1 MKNSGD
7 GVFVIFLRKKSR
19 VILMIIAFLFFA
31 YLLHWNS
38 FSSPWEGDEGEYAY
52 SAWLLSQDI
61 SPYENSFLQKPPLI
75 VYTYYLSHLIFPF
88 SIWAPR
94 LLAFLFT
101 LGVILLLTLIAKKI
115 YGSKIALFVLWI
127 SPIFLSAISFDA
139 LPANTER
146 FMLLPLTGLLALVVF
161 YRETKKPLIYLA
173 GGVLVTLAF
182 FYKQIALF
190 PLIIISAYWL
200 FSGYFFHKNIRQVL
214 KNLFF
219 LFLGAIITALVSLS
233 YFIFKGTIS
242 SLWEQVFL
250 FNLNYAD
257 ITWEYF
263 PQMLFRY
270 LKVYLYLFWPAL
282 ILIPFFFWSKA
293 KEAYL
298 WLALLAV
305 SLITIM
311 TTNIPHYYLLLA
323 PFVVLLLAGGL
334 DGLLKLLK
342 IEKRSAEMKK
352 FLILIFTVLIVAS
365 YSAKVGEQFFLRPIE
380 IPKWLWTQDNNW
392 GEALLIA
399 EKIKEYTKENEKI
412 FIAGSESQIYYF
424 SERRAAT
431 KFNITFPL
439 SLKTKVVGKYQ
450 EEVISELEN
459 NIPKA
464 IVLPL
469 NNSGLYEEGAP
480 TIFLEYL
487 NKKIEEDYI
496 LVGGTI
502 SKYQNFSYF
511 GPNWLEPEQIPF
523 DDENVMLLFLLK
535 EEEGL

>member
-1 MKNSGD
+1 MKNRGD
-7 GVFVIFLRKKSR
+7 GVFVIFLRKKSK

-115 YGSKIALFVLWI
+115 YGSKIATFVLWI

-146 FMLLPLTGLLALVVF
+146 FMLLPLTGLLALAVF

-219 LFLGAIITALVSLS
+219 LI
-233 YFIFKGTIS
+233 
-242 SLWEQVFL
+242 
-250 FNLNYAD
+250 
-257 ITWEYF
+257 
-263 PQMLFRY
+263 
-270 LKVYLYLFWPAL
+270 
-282 ILIPFFFWSKA
+282 
-293 KEAYL
+293 
-298 WLALLAV
+298 
-305 SLITIM
+305 
-311 TTNIPHYYLLLA
+311 
-323 PFVVLLLAGGL
+323 
-334 DGLLKLLK
+334 
-342 IEKRSAEMKK
+342 
-352 FLILIFTVLIVAS
+352 
-365 YSAKVGEQFFLRPIE
+365 
-380 IPKWLWTQDNNW
+380 
-392 GEALLIA
+392 
-399 EKIKEYTKENEKI
+399 
-412 FIAGSESQIYYF
+412 
-424 SERRAAT
+424 
-431 KFNITFPL
+431 
-439 SLKTKVVGKYQ
+439 
-450 EEVISELEN
+450 
-459 NIPKA
+459 
-464 IVLPL
+464 
-469 NNSGLYEEGAP
+469 
-480 TIFLEYL
+480 
-487 NKKIEEDYI
+487 
-496 LVGGTI
+496 
-502 SKYQNFSYF
+502 
-511 GPNWLEPEQIPF
+511 
-523 DDENVMLLFLLK
+523 
-535 EEEGL
+535 